1 MDSITGWTEK
11 LMILGL
17 AECCH
22 CAALS
27 GQLRILIRGRAKR
40 KQISGAAR
48 ASREGERKEDA
59 TMDSEKRPLKSN
71 ALAFIVLMGI
81 VSLFSDMTHEGAASI
96 LGDFLSLAGASAA
109 AIGFV
114 SGLGELIGY
123 SLRIVTGWITDKTKR
138 YWPLTIAGYLIDCV
152 AIPALALVPRG
163 GWLIACTL
171 IVVQRTGKAVKKPAK
186 DTILSFATSQI
197 GAGKGFAIQEFL
209 DQLGAFLGPV
219 LLFAVMLLKKNADP
233 FSTYKICFA
242 ILGIPAAVTVA
253 LLLIAR
259 RRYPNP
265 EEFEAPAKE
274 TVPFRMN
281 RSFVLYIVAI
291 GLFAA
296 GFLDF
301 TMITMHTAR
310 TGLIPEET
318 LSLIYA
324 GAMAVDALSAL
335 FFGWL
340 FDKFGIKVL
349 MLSTLL
355 SAPFAILIFT
365 VTARWALFLGV
376 ALWGVGM
383 GAQES
388 ILKAAV
394 SSIVPKQSRSSGFG
408 IFQTAFGVCW
418 FLGSWLM
425 GVLYDVSPALLVTF
439 SVVMQLAAIPFF
451 WLSDRA
457 HGFPQG

>member
-1 MDSITGWTEK
+1 MHKGR
-11 LMILGL
+11 
-17 AECCH
+17 
-22 CAALS
+22 S
-27 GQLRILIRGRAKR
+27 GK
-40 KQISGAAR
+40 
-48 ASREGERKEDA
+48 KE
-59 TMDSEKRPLKSN
+59 
-71 ALAFIVLMGI
+71 ALAFIILMGI

-123 SLRIVTGWITDKTKR
+123 SLRIVTGRIADQTKQ
-138 YWPLTIAGYLIDCV
+138 YWPLTIAGYVIDCM
-152 AIPALALVPRG
+152 AIPALALVPHG
-163 GWLIACTL
+163 GWLIACLL
-171 IVVQRTGKAVKKPAK
+171 IVAQRTGKAIKKPAK
-186 DTILSFATSQI
+186 DTLLSFATSQT

-209 DQLGAFLGPV
+209 DQIGAFLGPM
-219 LLFAVMLLKKNADP
+219 LLFAVMLIKKNANP
-233 FSTYKICFA
+233 FITYKLCFL
-242 ILGIPAAVTVA
+242 ILGIPAIVTVT
-253 LLLIAR
+253 LLLIAK

-265 EEFEAPAKE
+265 QEFEAPAKE
-274 TVPFRMN
+274 NIPFHMN
-281 RSFVLYIVAI
+281 RSFLLYLAAI
-291 GLFAA
+291 SLFAA

-324 GAMAVDALSAL
+324 GAMAVDAFSAL

-340 FDKFGIKVL
+340 FDRHGIKVL
-349 MLSTLL
+349 MISTLL

-376 ALWGVGM
+376 ALWGIGM

-408 IFQTAFGVCW
+408 VFQTAFGACW

-425 GVLYDVSPALLVTF
+425 GVLYDVSPIWLVAF
-439 SVVMQLAAIPFF
+439 SVILQLAAIPFF

-457 HGFPQG
+457 HGFPQS

>member
-1 MDSITGWTEK
+1 MK
-11 LMILGL
+11 N
-17 AECCH
+17 H
-22 CAALS
+22 
-27 GQLRILIRGRAKR
+27 
-40 KQISGAAR
+40 
-48 ASREGERKEDA
+48 ASVKK
-59 TMDSEKRPLKSN
+59 T
-71 ALAFIVLMGI
+71 ALAFILLMGI

-114 SGLGELIGY
+114 SGLGEMIGY
-123 SLRIVTGWITDKTKR
+123 SLRIVTGRIADKTKK
-138 YWPLTIAGYLIDCV
+138 YWPLTVAGYAIDCM
-152 AIPALALVPRG
+152 AIPALALIPHG
-163 GWLIACTL
+163 GWLLACIL
-171 IVVQRTGKAVKKPAK
+171 IVAQRTGKAIKKPAK
-186 DTILSFATSQI
+186 DTILSFATSQT

-209 DQLGAFLGPV
+209 DQIGAFLGPV
-219 LLFAVMLLKKNADP
+219 MLFVVMLFKKNADQ

-242 ILGIPAAVTVA
+242 ILGIPAIVTVL
-253 LLLIAR
+253 LLLIAK

-265 EEFEAPAKE
+265 EQFEAPTTE
-274 TVPFRMN
+274 ILPFKMN
-281 RSFVLYIVAI
+281 RSFLFYIVAI
-291 GLFAA
+291 SLFAA

-301 TMITMHTAR
+301 TMITMHMAR
-310 TGLIPEET
+310 TGLIPGDS

-324 GAMAVDALSAL
+324 GAMAVDAFSAL

-340 FDKFGIKVL
+340 FDKLGIKVL

-376 ALWGVGM
+376 ALWGIGM

-394 SSIVPKQSRSSGFG
+394 SRIVPKQNRSSGFG
-408 IFQTAFGVCW
+408 FFQTAFGVCW

-425 GVLYDVSPALLVTF
+425 GVLYDVSPTLLVAF
-439 SVVMQLAAIPFF
+439 SVAMQLIAIPFF
-451 WLSDRA
+451 WLSNRA
-457 HGFPQG
+457 HGFQTS

>member
-1 MDSITGWTEK
+1 M
-11 LMILGL
+11 
-17 AECCH
+17 
-22 CAALS
+22 S
-27 GQLRILIRGRAKR
+27 GTDK
-40 KQISGAAR
+40 K
-48 ASREGERKEDA
+48 AS
-59 TMDSEKRPLKSN
+59 LKKT
-71 ALAFIVLMGI
+71 AFAFIVLMGI

-123 SLRIVTGWITDKTKR
+123 SLRLVTGWISDRTKK
-138 YWPLTIAGYLIDCV
+138 YWPMTVLGYVIDCM

-163 GWLIACTL
+163 GWILACIL
-171 IVVQRTGKAVKKPAK
+171 IVVQRTGKAIKKPAK
-186 DTILSFATSQI
+186 DTILSFATSQT

-209 DQLGAFLGPV
+209 DQIGAFLGPV
-219 LLFAVMLLKKNADP
+219 LLFVIMLLKKSGDQ
-233 FSTYKICFA
+233 FSIYTVCFA
-242 ILGIPAAVTVA
+242 ILGIPAVVTVV
-253 LLLIAR
+253 LLLVAK

-265 EEFEAPAKE
+265 EEFELPAKE
-274 TVPFRMN
+274 ATPFRMN
-281 RSFVLYIVAI
+281 RSFILYIIAI
-291 GLFAA
+291 SLFAA

-310 TGLIPEET
+310 TGLVPEDT
-318 LSLIYA
+318 LPLIYA
-324 GAMAVDALSAL
+324 GAMAVDAFSAL

-340 FDKFGIKVL
+340 FDKHGIKVL
-349 MLSTLL
+349 MLSTLI
-355 SAPFAILIFT
+355 SAPFAILIFSIT
-365 VTARWALFLGV
+365 TQWALFLGV
-376 ALWGVGM
+376 ALWGIGM

-425 GVLYDVSPALLVTF
+425 GVLYDVSPMWLVIF
-439 SVVMQLAAIPFF
+439 SVVTQLVALPFF
-451 WLSDRA
+451 WLSDRT
-457 HGFPQG
+457 HGFNLN

>member
-1 MDSITGWTEK
+1 MGKNQSVK
-11 LMILGL
+11 K
-17 AECCH
+17 A
-22 CAALS
+22 
-27 GQLRILIRGRAKR
+27 
-40 KQISGAAR
+40 
-48 ASREGERKEDA
+48 
-59 TMDSEKRPLKSN
+59 

-109 AIGFV
+109 VIGFV

-123 SLRIVTGWITDKTKR
+123 SLRIITGRIADKTKK
-138 YWPLTIAGYLIDCV
+138 YWLMTIVGYVIDCL
-152 AIPALALVPRG
+152 AIPALALIPHG
-163 GWLIACTL
+163 GWLAACIL

-186 DTILSFATSQI
+186 DTILSFATSQT

-209 DQLGAFLGPV
+209 DQIGAFLGPV
-219 LLFAVMLLKKNADP
+219 LLFIVMLLKKNADQ
-233 FSTYKICFA
+233 FTTYKVCFA
-242 ILGIPAAVTVA
+242 ILGIPAIVTV
-253 LLLIAR
+253 LLLFFAK

-274 TVPFRMN
+274 NVPFRMN
-281 RSFVLYIVAI
+281 RSFILYIIAI
-291 GLFAA
+291 SLFAA

-310 TGLIPEET
+310 MGLVPEEM

-324 GAMAVDALSAL
+324 GAMAVDAFSAL

-340 FDKFGIKVL
+340 FDKRGIRVL

-355 SAPFAILIFT
+355 SAPFAILIFSIQ
-365 VTARWALFLGV
+365 AQWALFLGV

-408 IFQTAFGVCW
+408 IFQTAFGACW

-425 GVLYDVSPALLVTF
+425 GVLYDVSPAWLVVF

-451 WLSDRA
+451 WLSDLG
-457 HGFPQG
+457 HGFRKE

>member
-1 MDSITGWTEK
+1 M
-11 LMILGL
+11 
-17 AECCH
+17 
-22 CAALS
+22 S
-27 GQLRILIRGRAKR
+27 GMENHA
-40 KQISGAAR
+40 SG
-48 ASREGERKEDA
+48 KK
-59 TMDSEKRPLKSN
+59 T

-96 LGDFLSLAGASAA
+96 LGDFLNLAGASAA

-123 SLRIVTGWITDKTKR
+123 SLRIITGRIADKTKK
-138 YWPLTIAGYLIDCV
+138 YWPLTVMGYVIDCM
-152 AIPALALVPRG
+152 AIPALALVPHG
-163 GWLIACTL
+163 GWLLACIL
-171 IVVQRTGKAVKKPAK
+171 IVAQRTGKAIKKPAK
-186 DTILSFATSQI
+186 DTILSFATSQT

-209 DQLGAFLGPV
+209 DQIGAFLGPV
-219 LLFAVMLLKKNADP
+219 LLFVVMLLKKNADP

-242 ILGIPAAVTVA
+242 ILGIPALVTVL
-253 LLLIAR
+253 LLLIAK

-265 EEFEAPAKE
+265 EGFEAPAKE
-274 TVPFRMN
+274 SLSFKMN
-281 RSFVLYIVAI
+281 RSFLFYIVAI
-291 GLFAA
+291 SLFGA

-310 TGLIPEET
+310 TGLIPENT

-324 GAMAVDALSAL
+324 GAMAVDAFSAL

-340 FDKFGIKVL
+340 FDKRGIKVL

-376 ALWGVGM
+376 ALWGIGM

-408 IFQTAFGVCW
+408 YFQTAFGVCW

-425 GVLYDVSPALLVTF
+425 GVLYDVLPMWLVAF
-439 SVVMQLAAIPFF
+439 SVAMQLIAIPFF

-457 HGFPQG
+457 HGFQPS